1 MCGRYRLSRRK
12 QLIQEYFETSDEVE
26 WEPRYNIAPTQNV
39 GIIRQD
45 RAKPERRFSLARWGL
60 IPCWAKDS
68 RMGNKMINTRSET
81 VTEKPA
87 FREAFERRRCLI
99 PTDGFYEWKR
109 AAKVK
114 QPFHFGLQDDSLF
127 AFAGLWDRWK
137 NASGQVVE
145 SCSILTT
152 EPNALLA
159 DVHDRMPVMMNPE
172 HYDLWLDP
180 GLRRVDALKEMLNPF
195 DATLM
200 KRYPVS
206 TRVNFVKNDDPECA
220 AALQVVK
227 RCWHPLESS
236 VMARKSRH
244 EIPAP
249 TWTCPHCGFVH
260 TAADLMRLDGNRFQC
275 KSCGKSFPSGPG
287 KEH

>member
-12 QLIQEYFETSDEVE
+12 QLIQEYFDTTDEVD
-26 WEPRYNIAPTQNV
+26 WEPRYNIAPSQSV

-60 IPCWAKDS
+60 IPYWAKDS
-68 RMGNKMINTRSET
+68 SIGNKLINARSET
-81 VTEKPA
+81 VGSKPA
-87 FREAFERRRCLI
+87 FREAFENRRCLI
-99 PTDGFYEWKR
+99 PADGFYEWKR
-109 AAKVK
+109 VGTAK

-137 NASGQVVE
+137 DASGQAVE

-152 EPNALLA
+152 TPNALLA
-159 DVHDRMPVMMNPE
+159 DVHDRMPVILSPE

-180 GLRRVDALKEMLNPF
+180 GFGRIDALKEMLNPF

-200 KRYPVS
+200 RRYPVS

-220 AALQVVK
+220 AALERPRAVK
-227 RCWHPLESS
+227 GALC
-236 VMARKSRH
+236 
-244 EIPAP
+244 
-249 TWTCPHCGFVH
+249 
-260 TAADLMRLDGNRFQC
+260 AASADN
-275 KSCGKSFPSGPG
+275 
-287 KEH
+287 